1 MMTRKR
7 LLAVKAWADSVLCEG
22 KLYKS
27 PSADGDITKT
37 TMQRPQVFVAWQPR
51 RPDSS
56 GLVESPVN
64 VCPSITIMPVSAYGQ
79 YVEEKRF
86 DRFNNVHR
94 AQEMGQGLN
103 VDMLFSIYEP
113 GIRLDGFTQYAEEHG
128 GRIDVS
134 KIAEGTEEGLFT
146 LTDWMDEAMDWLL
159 GHKFI
164 PNSDLFLDETK
175 LVYSLYTD
183 QSYVVDKR
191 PIFYGFVRACFNGYS
206 RNGSEEIVDDILNN
220 L

>member
-1 MMTRKR
+1 MRTRQR
-7 LLAVKAWADSVLCEG
+7 LLAIKNWADSVLCEG
-22 KLYKS
+22 KLYKA
-27 PSADGDITKT
+27 PSADYDVTKMT
-37 TMQRPQVFVAWQPR
+37 WQRPQVFVAWQPR
-51 RPDSS
+51 RLDSS
-56 GLVESPVN
+56 GMVSTPVN
-64 VCPSITIMPVSAYGQ
+64 VVPSITIMPVSAYGQ

-103 VDMLFSIYEP
+103 VDMLFTLYEP
-113 GIRLDGFTQYAEEHG
+113 GVRLSGFTEQYEETG
-128 GRIDVS
+128 KIDVS
-134 KIAEGTEEGLFT
+134 KITEGTEEGLFT
-146 LTDWMDEAMDWLL
+146 LTDWMDEAMEWLL

-164 PNSDLFLDETK
+164 PDSDLFLDETK

-191 PIFYGFVRACFNGYS
+191 PLFYGFVRACFNGYS
-206 RNGSEEIVDDILNN
+206 RDGKEEIVDNILNN